1 VQGLRRVG
9 QQHQATL
16 YMVVLAAWQA
26 LLARWSGQRD
36 IVVGSPVGTRS
47 HVELEGLIGC
57 FLNMVVVRTPVDE
70 TLPMSALVEQVRE
83 QVLGAYA
90 HQEVPF
96 EAVVAA
102 VQPTRAQDETPLV
115 RVLFTWHNEPQGTL
129 TLADVRWTRLPAP
142 GQSSK
147 FDLTLA
153 VTDGTTGLA
162 AALEYRPDLFEAATM
177 QRLASQFQML
187 LATVAADSAQV
198 IADIALLQEDEQ
210 EQLLQWSQVQNA

>member
-1 VQGLRRVG
+1 
-9 QQHQATL
+9 
-16 YMVVLAAWQA
+16 
-26 LLARWSGQRD
+26 
-36 IVVGSPVGTRS
+36 
-47 HVELEGLIGC
+47 
-57 FLNMVVVRTPVDE
+57 TPVDE

-129 TLADVRWTRLPAP
+129 TLAGMRWTRLPAP

-153 VTDGTTGLA
+153 VTDGAAGLA

-177 QRLASQFQML
+177 RRLAGQFQML

-210 EQLLQWSQVQNA
+210 EQL